1 MSKIHELTG
10 PEKAAILLLSLGE
23 ENAAR
28 VLRELREDEM
38 SDVVTEI
45 AALHVVEADMVS
57 EIVDVFNE
65 TRKQDRELTRGGVD
79 QARQILTAAIPQQDK
94 VEEILAAVDQGVLDP
109 PFAWLAPVPAP
120 DLARILARENPQ
132 TSAIVLSFID
142 PDIAAA
148 VLQNLPDAYQQE
160 VGIRIGE
167 LGDPSPDLVK
177 RIEDG
182 LRERIGPDAF
192 KRSFGV
198 GGINTLVALLNRS
211 DRSTEREVLEALAQH
226 DEELAG
232 EVRRRLFV
240 FEDVVSLDDRAIQ
253 TVLRNVDAKSLPM
266 ALKGVR
272 PEVQRKITS
281 NLSSRAAQNLVEE
294 IELLGPVRAVDV
306 EAAQAAVVA
315 VINQL
320 EQAGDIMI
328 SRGNDALIA

>member
-10 PEKAAILLLSLGE
+10 PEKAAILLLSLGQDK
-23 ENAAR
+23 AAK
-28 VLRELREDEM
+28 VLKELRDDEV
-38 SDVVTEI
+38 SEVVTEI
-45 AALHVVEADMVS
+45 AALHVVEQDTVT
-57 EIVDVFNE
+57 EIVEVFSE
-65 TRKQDRELTRGGVD
+65 TRKQDVALCRGGLD
-79 QARQILTAAIPQQDK
+79 QAREMLSAAVDEEK
-94 VEEILAAVDQGVLDP
+94 VEEILALVDKGVIEP

-120 DLARILARENPQ
+120 DLSRILMRENPQ
-132 TSAIVLSFID
+132 TSAIVLSFLD

-148 VLQNLPDAYQQE
+148 VLQNLPDEYQQE

-167 LGDPSPDLVK
+167 LGDPSPEVVT

-192 KRSFGV
+192 KRQYGV

-211 DRSTEREVLEALAQH
+211 DRATEREVLEALAQH

-240 FEDVVSLDDRAIQ
+240 FEDIVTLDDRAIQ
-253 TVLRNVDAKSLPM
+253 TVLRNIDAKALPM
-266 ALKGVR
+266 PLKGVR
-272 PEVQRKITS
+272 PEVQRKITG

-294 IELLGPVRAVDV
+294 IELLGPVRAADV
-306 EAAQAAVVA
+306 EAAQVAVVA
-315 VINQL
+315 IINQL
-320 EQAGDIMI
+320 EQSGDIMI

>member
-10 PEKAAILLLSLGE
+10 PEKAAILLLSLGQDK
-23 ENAAR
+23 AAR
-28 VLRELREDEM
+28 VLKELRDEEV
-38 SDVVTEI
+38 SEVVTEI
-45 AALHVVEADMVS
+45 AALHVVEQDTVT
-57 EIVDVFNE
+57 EIVEVFSE
-65 TRKQDRELTRGGVD
+65 TRKQDVALCRGGLD
-79 QARQILTAAIPQQDK
+79 QARELLAAAVDPDK
-94 VEEILAAVDQGVLDP
+94 VEEILALVDQGVIEP

-120 DLARILARENPQ
+120 DLSRILMRENPQ
-132 TSAIVLSFID
+132 TTAIVLSFLD

-148 VLQNLPDAYQQE
+148 VLQNLPDEYQQE

-167 LGDPSPDLVK
+167 LGDPTPEVVK
-177 RIEDG
+177 RIEEG

-192 KRSFGV
+192 KRQYGV

-240 FEDVVSLDDRAIQ
+240 FEDIVGLDDRAIQ
-253 TVLRNVDAKSLPM
+253 TVLRNIDAKALPM

-272 PEVQRKITS
+272 PEVQRKITG

-294 IELLGPVRAVDV
+294 IELLGPVRAADV
-306 EAAQAAVVA
+306 EAAQVAVVA
-315 VINQL
+315 IINQL

>member
-10 PEKAAILLLSLGE
+10 PEKAAILLLSLGQDK
-23 ENAAR
+23 AAR
-28 VLRELREDEM
+28 VLKELRDEEV
-38 SDVVTEI
+38 SEVVTEI
-45 AALHVVEADMVS
+45 AALHVVEQGTVT
-57 EIVDVFNE
+57 EIVEVFSE
-65 TRKQDRELTRGGVD
+65 TRKQDEALCRGGLNQARELLAAAVD
-79 QARQILTAAIPQQDK
+79 PDK
-94 VEEILAAVDQGVLDP
+94 VEEILALIDQGVIDP

-120 DLARILARENPQ
+120 DLSRILMRENPQ
-132 TSAIVLSFID
+132 TTAIVLSFLD

-148 VLQNLPDAYQQE
+148 VLQNLPDEYQQE

-167 LGDPSPDLVK
+167 LGDPTPEVVK
-177 RIEDG
+177 RIEEG

-192 KRSFGV
+192 KRQYGV

-226 DEELAG
+226 DEELAS

-240 FEDVVSLDDRAIQ
+240 FEDIVGLDDRAIQ
-253 TVLRNVDAKSLPM
+253 TVLRNIDAKALPM

-272 PEVQRKITS
+272 PEVQRKITG
-281 NLSSRAAQNLVEE
+281 NLSSRAGQNLIEE
-294 IELLGPVRAVDV
+294 IELLGPVRAADV
-306 EAAQAAVVA
+306 EAAQVAVVA

-320 EQAGDIMI
+320 EQTGDIMI